1 VRSVRHF
8 LHPPLSQAVCLLAII
23 FFATAT
29 FPVYGVERSGAELYT
44 EMCVRCHGPNGE
56 GVADKHD
63 EPLNGDRSLKSL
75 ARVIQRTMPE
85 DKDIKCTSEEAE
97 KVAAYIYDKF
107 YSPTARARMHPPR
120 IDLARLTVSQYQNS
134 VADLL
139 ASFSERREIRTGRG
153 LKAEYY
159 AARNFRGQ
167 KKVFSRTDPRV
178 RFDFG
183 TASPDPENELT
194 DEEAKAQREREK
206 KAEEEKEKNKDKK
219 EEKKEEPEPIKFFR
233 DEFAI
238 KWSGSILAEETG
250 DYEFRVKSQNG
261 VRLFVNDDEKALIDA
276 WVSSG
281 PDIREHKET
290 IRLLGGRAYPFKVD
304 YFKYKEKAASV
315 VVEWKP
321 PHKAWEV
328 IPQRFLSP
336 DRVPET
342 VVVATTFPAD
352 DGSSGYERGT
362 SVSKAWDTATT
373 QAAIGVASRVID
385 QLDRLSAAKSGD
397 ENRRDKVQQFC
408 EKFVE
413 RAFRRPLT
421 PEEHSLYIDAQFAAA
436 KDVEAAVKRTVILA
450 LKSPRFLYPELPGHL
465 QGDFLVASR
474 LALNLWDSLPDRALR
489 EAAAKGQLHTSEEVA
504 AQTSRML
511 QDTRT
516 KTKLKQ
522 FFHHWLEMEEAED
535 LSKDPAAF
543 PDFTD
548 TLLADLRTSLELF
561 IDEVVWSEKS
571 DYRQLLKASYLYL
584 NPRLATFY
592 GAKLPPAKAAPEKAN
607 SGEEKLESE
616 KVASNEAVAENA
628 EIDQDTFHKV
638 DFDPAQR
645 VGVLTHPFL
654 LSALAYYKSS
664 SPIHRGVFLTRNII
678 GRALKP
684 PPMAIQF
691 MDGRFDPS
699 LTMREKVTE
708 LTSPAACQGCH
719 TIINPLGFS
728 LEHFDGVGRFRTT
741 DNNKPV
747 NAVSDFVSDDG
758 DTIRFSGA
766 RDVAEYAIGSAEA
779 HRGFTRQLFQ
789 HLAKQ
794 PAGAYGAE
802 TLEKLRES
810 FAASGFNIQKLIA
823 EIATLTALHG
833 LPEKSESGASIEK
846 GRAAK

>member
-1 VRSVRHF
+1 M
-8 LHPPLSQAVCLLAII
+8 
-23 FFATAT
+23 
-29 FPVYGVERSGAELYT
+29 RSGAEIYI

-63 EPLNGDRSLKSL
+63 EPLYGDRTLKSL
-75 ARVIQRTMPE
+75 SRNIQRTMPE
-85 DKDIKCTSEEAE
+85 DQDIKCTTEEAE
-97 KVAAYIYDKF
+97 KVAAYIYEKF
-107 YSPTARARMHPPR
+107 YSPAARARLNPPK

-134 VADLL
+134 VADLVG
-139 ASFSERREIRTGRG
+139 SFSARREVGTEHG
-153 LKAEYY
+153 LKADYY

-167 KKVFSRTDPRV
+167 KRVFSRTDGRV

-183 TASPDPENELT
+183 AASPDPENELT
-194 DEEAKAQREREK
+194 DEEAKAQRDKEK
-206 KAEEEKEKNKDKK
+206 KAENDK
-219 EEKKEEPEPIKFFR
+219 EKKEESGPVKFYR

-238 KWSGSILAEETG
+238 KWSGSIIAEETG

-261 VRLFVNDDEKALIDA
+261 VRLFVNDDNKALIDA

-281 PDIREHKET
+281 PEIREHNET

-321 PHKAWEV
+321 PHKTWEV
-328 IPQRFLSP
+328 IPPRFLSP
-336 DRVPET
+336 DRVQET
-342 VVVATTFPAD
+342 MVVTATFPAD
-352 DGSSGYERGT
+352 DGSAGYERGT
-362 SVSKAWDTATT
+362 IVSKAWDTAATHG
-373 QAAIGVASRVID
+373 AIEVASRVIE
-385 QLDRLSAAKSGD
+385 QLEKFSGAKADS

-408 EKFVE
+408 EQFVE

-421 PEEHSLYIDAQFAAA
+421 PEERSFYIGAQFSSA
-436 KDVEAAVKRTVILA
+436 KDLESAVKQVVILA

-465 QGDFLVASR
+465 HGDFLVASR
-474 LALNLWDSLPDRALR
+474 LALNLWDSVPDTALR
-489 EAAAKGQLHTSEEVA
+489 EAASKGRLLTSEQVA
-504 AQTSRML
+504 AQTARML
-511 QDTRT
+511 KDTRT
-516 KTKLKQ
+516 KTKMKQ

-548 TLLADLRTSLELF
+548 SLLADLRTSLELF
-561 IDEVVWSEKS
+561 IDEVVWDEKS
-571 DYRQLLKASYLYL
+571 DYRQLLKANYLYL
-584 NPRLATFY
+584 NPRLASFY
-592 GAKLPPAKAAPEKAN
+592 GAKLPAADKAAPEKDRN
-607 SGEEKLESE
+607 DEKLESE
-616 KVASNEAVAENA
+616 NIASNEPVTQEAEV
-628 EIDQDTFHKV
+628 DQDTFHKV
-638 DFDPAQR
+638 DFDPNQR

-747 NAVSDFVSDDG
+747 NAVSDFLSDDG
-758 DTIRFSGA
+758 DSIRFTGA
-766 RDVAEYAIGSAEA
+766 RDVAEYAITSPEA

-789 HLAKQ
+789 HIAKQ
-794 PAGAYGAE
+794 PVPAYGAE
-802 TLEKLRES
+802 TLEQLRES
-810 FAASGFNIQKLIA
+810 FAASDFNIQKLVAQIA
-823 EIATLTALHG
+823 AITALHG
-833 LPEKSESGASIEK
+833 LSDKPEPAASIEK
-846 GRAAK
+846 ARAAK

>member
-1 VRSVRHF
+1 
-8 LHPPLSQAVCLLAII
+8 
-23 FFATAT
+23 
-29 FPVYGVERSGAELYT
+29 
-44 EMCVRCHGPNGE
+44 MCVRCHGPNGE

-63 EPLNGDRSLKSL
+63 EPLYGDRSLKSL
-75 ARVIQRTMPE
+75 VRIIQRTMPE
-85 DKDIKCTSEEAE
+85 DKEVKCTTEEAE
-97 KVAAYIYDKF
+97 KVAAYIYEKF
-107 YSPTARARMHPPR
+107 YSPAARAKANPPK

-139 ASFSERREIRTGRG
+139 GSFGGRGEPGTERG
-153 LKAEYY
+153 LKADYY
-159 AARNFRGQ
+159 ASRNFRGE
-167 KKVFSRTDPRV
+167 KKVFSRIDPRV

-183 TASPDPENELT
+183 AGSPDPKNELT
-194 DEEAKAQREREK
+194 DEEGKEQRARER
-206 KAEEEKEKNKDKK
+206 KAEAEKEKNKDKKDGNK
-219 EEKKEEPEPIKFFR
+219 EEKKEEPEPVKFFR

-261 VRLFVNDDEKALIDA
+261 VRLFVNDDDKALIDA

-281 PDIREHKET
+281 PEVREHKET
-290 IRLLGGRAYPFKVD
+290 IRLLGGRAYPFKID
-304 YFKYKEKAASV
+304 YFKFKEKAASIL
-315 VVEWKP
+315 VEWKP
-321 PHKAWEV
+321 PHKTWEV
-328 IPQRFLSP
+328 IPPRFLSP
-336 DRVPET
+336 SRVPET
-342 VVVATTFPAD
+342 MVVTTTFPAD
-352 DGSSGYERGT
+352 DGSAGYERGT
-362 SVSKAWDTATT
+362 TVSKAWDTATT
-373 QAAIGVASRVID
+373 HGAIEVAGRVID
-385 QLDRLSAAKSGD
+385 QLEKLSGAKADS
-397 ENRRDKVQQFC
+397 EKRREKVRQFC

-421 PEEHSLYIDAQFAAA
+421 PEEHSVYIDAQFESA
-436 KDVEAAVKRTVILA
+436 KDLEAAVKRIVILA
-450 LKSPRFLYPELPGHL
+450 LKSPRFLYPELPGNL
-465 QGDFLVASR
+465 QDDFLVASR
-474 LALNLWDSLPDRALR
+474 LALNLWDSLPDRAL
-489 EAAAKGQLHTSEEVA
+489 LEVA
-504 AQTSRML
+504 AKRELHTREQVAAHTSRML
-511 QDTRT
+511 KDTRA

-535 LSKDPAAF
+535 LSKDPTTF

-561 IDEVVWSEKS
+561 LDEVVWSEKS
-571 DYRQLLKASYLYL
+571 DYRELLKANYLYL
-584 NPRLATFY
+584 NPRLAAFY
-592 GAKLPPAKAAPEKAN
+592 GAKLPEPAKAAESA
-607 SGEEKLESE
+607 EAEKLESE
-616 KVASNEAVAENA
+616 NAGSPETTAVQTVP
-628 EIDQDTFHKV
+628 DQDTFHKV
-638 DFDPAQR
+638 QLDSGER

-708 LTSPAACQGCH
+708 LTSPTACQGCH

-758 DTIRFSGA
+758 DTIRFAGA
-766 RDVAEYAIGSAEA
+766 KDVAEYAIGSPEA

-789 HLAKQ
+789 HIAKQ
-794 PAGAYGAE
+794 PAPAYGAD
-802 TLEKLRES
+802 TLERLRES

-823 EIATLTALHG
+823 EIATLTALHA
-833 LPEKSESGASIEK
+833 LPEKTESIEK
-846 GRAAK
+846 ARAAR